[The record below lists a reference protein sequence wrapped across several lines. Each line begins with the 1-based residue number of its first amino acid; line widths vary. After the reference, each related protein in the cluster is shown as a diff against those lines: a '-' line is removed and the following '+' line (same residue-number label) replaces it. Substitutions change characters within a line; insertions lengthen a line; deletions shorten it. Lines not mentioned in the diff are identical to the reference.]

1 MAEFSLGT
9 QETAGKLWNG
19 KLTTKEHREGPS
31 QLVLKVGFL
40 ERGLGQGSQQNSG
53 RERYSTGLQG
63 PNSVLPMEMM
73 LGGVVPGAITIYWL
87 NLGFSSLLISS
98 L

>member
-19 KLTTKEHREGPS
+19 KLTAKEHREGPS

-53 RERYSTGLQG
+53 RERYSTGLSSSYG
-63 PNSVLPMEMM
+63 NDAWG
-73 LGGVVPGAITIYWL
+73 GGVFQEQLPSIG
-87 NLGFSSLLISS
+87 
-98 L
+98 